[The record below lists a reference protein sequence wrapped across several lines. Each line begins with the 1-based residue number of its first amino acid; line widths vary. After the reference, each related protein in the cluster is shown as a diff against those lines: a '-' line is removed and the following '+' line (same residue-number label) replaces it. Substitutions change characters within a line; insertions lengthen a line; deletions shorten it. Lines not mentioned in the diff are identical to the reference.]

1 MTVKQVSELTGIS
14 VRTLHYYDEIG
25 LFKPSKVTESG
36 YRMYD
41 NDALETLQQILFFR
55 ELDFPLKDIKAIML
69 NPKYDKNKAFANQR
83 KLIKVKRDRF
93 NDLLNLLDKL
103 IKGEKCMSFKEFDMS
118 EYTNALEE
126 FIKNNTDEIIK
137 YGGDVDEFNKVLE
150 TLKFDKSKKS
160 ELAEMA
166 IKQYG
171 SIEKYT
177 EAMKNNLSNFS
188 ETMETLNAMKD
199 DIGSYVDKS
208 TELMA
213 RLTSDLSKDVS
224 SKEIQQIVDELINM
238 GSEHTQNMDLG
249 DGYWNLMAD
258 GCLTNPATIEVTDK
272 KYGKGAS
279 AFIGEALKAYQ
290 RGKSI

>member
-1 MTVKQVSELTGIS
+1 MW
-14 VRTLHYYDEIG
+14 
-25 LFKPSKVTESG
+25 
-36 YRMYD
+36 
-41 NDALETLQQILFFR
+41 QICQKRQFIPLLI
-55 ELDFPLKDIKAIML
+55 EEGDFLPQD
-69 NPKYDKNKAFANQR
+69 
-83 KLIKVKRDRF
+83 V
-93 NDLLNLLDKL
+93 
-103 IKGEKCMSFKEFDMS
+103 
-118 EYTNALEE
+118 
-126 FIKNNTDEIIK
+126 KNNNDEIIK
-137 YGGDVDEFNKVLE
+137 YGGEVDEFNKVLE

-160 ELAEMA
+160 ELAKMA

-258 GCLTNPATIEVTDK
+258 GYLTNSATIEVTDK

>member
-1 MTVKQVSELTGIS
+1 LPQDV
-14 VRTLHYYDEIG
+14 
-25 LFKPSKVTESG
+25 
-36 YRMYD
+36 
-41 NDALETLQQILFFR
+41 
-55 ELDFPLKDIKAIML
+55 
-69 NPKYDKNKAFANQR
+69 
-83 KLIKVKRDRF
+83 
-93 NDLLNLLDKL
+93 
-103 IKGEKCMSFKEFDMS
+103 
-118 EYTNALEE
+118 
-126 FIKNNTDEIIK
+126 KNNNDEIIK
-137 YGGDVDEFNKVLE
+137 YGGEVDEFNKVLE

-258 GCLTNPATIEVTDK
+258 GYLTNSATIEVTDK

-279 AFIGEALKAYQ
+279 AFIGEALKAYEP
-290 RGKSI
+290 